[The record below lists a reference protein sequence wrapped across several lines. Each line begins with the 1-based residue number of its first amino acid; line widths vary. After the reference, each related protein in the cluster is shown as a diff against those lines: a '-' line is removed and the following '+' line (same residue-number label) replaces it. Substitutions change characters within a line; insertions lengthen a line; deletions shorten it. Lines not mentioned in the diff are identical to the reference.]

1 MDGSYW
7 MAQYVVVGLECKGS
21 QALGRFKK
29 GALTLFSS
37 PFIVLASKSRGMCKA
52 NLGGC
57 TMEARAIGP

>member
-29 GALTLFSS
+29 GALTLIHISHRS
-37 PFIVLASKSRGMCKA
+37 HEEICKA
-52 NLGGC
+52 DLGGC
-57 TMEARAIGP
+57 TMEA